1 MQLKPL
7 KPMSNEK
14 KIPNKL
20 EKKKNKFDLCKN
32 KMVEMKQ
39 PSEDVIYE

>member
-14 KIPNKL
+14 EIPNKL

-32 KMVEMKQ
+32 EMVQMKK
-39 PSEDVIYE
+39 PSEDVKYE